1 MCPFDCKASIK
12 IRYAYLNKKVNSSP
26 GPLRFSGAKS
36 VQVLKGLFTWSDTAL
51 VQITPLEKELRKVL
65 KEYLQWIRATKKDYT
80 FQKVM
85 ETQKDLKD
93 TDGFDWLKSPAGQK

>member
-36 VQVLKGLFTWSDTAL
+36 VQVHKGLFTWSYTAL
-51 VQITPLEKELRKVL
+51 VRIKQYKRKLLHV
-65 KEYLQWIRATKKDYT
+65 KSRFSPKNYKYFKK
-80 FQKVM
+80 
-85 ETQKDLKD
+85 
-93 TDGFDWLKSPAGQK
+93 